1 MKKRVLATVLVIVLI
16 LSSGL
21 AANATEPTMV
31 TIKNPDGTS
40 IEMTLEAFIATFVQ
54 NSSIPATSTPTTT
67 TATVA
72 EDTSDTVP
80 WPSYTLTKYK
90 LRIADTSTAK
100 MTFSG
105 PSKNYTEAGSYLT
118 SKITRTDGLLVEG
131 SYVLVEMNYTT
142 VGLRRVYF
150 SRGVFKNSY
159 DVPEVSLRG
168 YPAVTTKSVSA
179 WYGPGPMYCAFEGA
193 NVGANT
199 ELSVFFEE
207 NGYVFAEYEA
217 GFQLVRAWI
226 NANSVKPV

>member
-1 MKKRVLATVLVIVLI
+1 MKKRALATMLVIVLI
-16 LSSGL
+16 LSACL

-31 TIKNPDGTS
+31 TITNPDGTV
-40 IEMTLEAFIATFVQ
+40 IEMTLEAFMASFMQ
-54 NSSIPATSTPTTT
+54 STSTSTTT
-67 TATVA
+67 TTVVE
-72 EDTSDTVP
+72 EDTPDIAP

-90 LRIADTSTAK
+90 LKIADLSTGKQAY
-100 MTFSG
+100 SG
-105 PSKNYTEAGSYLT
+105 PSRNYTEAGSYLT
-118 SKITRTDGLLVEG
+118 SKITRTDGLLIEG
-131 SYVLVEMNYTT
+131 SYVLVEMNYSS

-159 DVPEVSLRG
+159 DVPETALVG

-226 NANSVKPV
+226 SANSVKPI

>member
-1 MKKRVLATVLVIVLI
+1 MKKRALATVLVIVLI
-16 LSSGL
+16 LSSCL

-31 TIKNPDGTS
+31 TVKYPDGTTV
-40 IEMTLEAFIATFVQ
+40 EMTLEAFQASFMP
-54 NSSIPATSTPTTT
+54 NSSPSTTT
-67 TATVA
+67 TTTVE
-72 EDTSDTVP
+72 EDTPDTVP

-90 LRIADTSTAK
+90 LKIADMSTAK

-105 PSKNYTEAGSYLT
+105 PSRNYTEAGSYLT

-159 DVPEVSLRG
+159 DVPEVALLG
-168 YPAVTTKSVSA
+168 HPAVTTKSVSA

-226 NANSVKPV
+226 NANSVKPK